1 MAEQAALGFGGLLR
15 QLRADAGLTQEELAE
30 AASLSSRS
38 ISDLERGVNLTARH
52 DTARLLAGA
61 LGLAGPQ
68 RALFE
73 AAARGRAPAAGVLAA
88 HGSQTIV
95 GNKFPLQLTTFVG
108 RQDDI
113 AAVREVLAAARLVTL
128 TGAGGIGKTRLALQA
143 AAGLSD
149 VFPDG
154 LWWVALASVSRGEQ
168 VLGAL
173 AQALG
178 VREEEGAGLERTLLA
193 RLQGRRMLVLL
204 DNAEHLL
211 PDLADV
217 VLRLL
222 TACDRLVVL
231 ATSRERFQLS
241 PEHVFA
247 VPPLSVGDAVALLRE
262 RAAAAGV
269 LVEQSQV
276 LDGLCGRLDRL
287 PLALELAAARLHVFS
302 PAQLLD
308 RIGSRLDLLT
318 GPRDAEPRHRTL
330 RATIEWSHDLLFEPE
345 QALFRRLAVFAG
357 GCTLDAAESVCQ
369 PDPGALEGLL
379 DKSLLQRGND
389 APEPRFWMLQSIRG
403 FATERLTLAGEAP
416 GLRGRH
422 ADYFRTLANRMDA
435 ALRAGEPEEG
445 PVGMLA
451 ADIGN
456 LRAAVG
462 SGLDTGDTQLVR
474 EITAALRMYWLV
486 RGLYTE
492 ARSWLDR
499 ALALDD
505 APDRTRQRLLSALGS
520 VAYRQGDHLV
530 AVAAS
535 GEAASLAM
543 QLGGETERYEAL
555 QARATA
561 AMTRGDLEAAE
572 ALLQD
577 ALAVALAADNG
588 VGTASCRLGL
598 ASVANRTGRH
608 DQADQLLAENLPFVR
623 ARGQA
628 RCEGYTL
635 AWMAETTVGRGRPE
649 DCTADALLGARRAL
663 QVGDKPLAAYSLELF
678 AIAAAASGDHRR
690 AAAILAAGEAARQAM
705 GTAPNPDEQAV
716 RGQALELL
724 DQHSQAF
731 ALAYAEGRALD
742 LPAALSLAAR
752 ADSNSV

>member
-1 MAEQAALGFGGLLR
+1 
-15 QLRADAGLTQEELAE
+15 
-30 AASLSSRS
+30 
-38 ISDLERGVNLTARH
+38 
-52 DTARLLAGA
+52 
-61 LGLAGPQ
+61 
-68 RALFE
+68 
-73 AAARGRAPAAGVLAA
+73 
-88 HGSQTIV
+88 
-95 GNKFPLQLTTFVG
+95 
-108 RQDDI
+108 
-113 AAVREVLAAARLVTL
+113 
-128 TGAGGIGKTRLALQA
+128 
-143 AAGLSD
+143 
-149 VFPDG
+149 
-154 LWWVALASVSRGEQ
+154 
-168 VLGAL
+168 
-173 AQALG
+173 
-178 VREEEGAGLERTLLA
+178 
-193 RLQGRRMLVLL
+193 
-204 DNAEHLL
+204 
-211 PDLADV
+211 
-217 VLRLL
+217 
-222 TACDRLVVL
+222 
-231 ATSRERFQLS
+231 
-241 PEHVFA
+241 
-247 VPPLSVGDAVALLRE
+247 
-262 RAAAAGV
+262 
-269 LVEQSQV
+269 
-276 LDGLCGRLDRL
+276 
-287 PLALELAAARLHVFS
+287 
-302 PAQLLD
+302 
-308 RIGSRLDLLT
+308 
-318 GPRDAEPRHRTL
+318 
-330 RATIEWSHDLLFEPE
+330 
-345 QALFRRLAVFAG
+345 
-357 GCTLDAAESVCQ
+357 
-369 PDPGALEGLL
+369 
-379 DKSLLQRGND
+379 
-389 APEPRFWMLQSIRG
+389 
-403 FATERLTLAGEAP
+403 
-416 GLRGRH
+416 
-422 ADYFRTLANRMDA
+422 
-435 ALRAGEPEEG
+435 
-445 PVGMLA
+445 
-451 ADIGN
+451 
-456 LRAAVG
+456 
-462 SGLDTGDTQLVR
+462 
-474 EITAALRMYWLV
+474 MYWLV

-635 AWMAETTVGRGRPE
+635 AWMAETTVGRGWPE

-731 ALAYAEGRALD
+731 ALGYAEGRALD